1 MAKSSIPSPDEALAG
16 MAKQGR
22 TPMNKDG
29 IGFTSPSASP
39 KAGTLIKKKGAQF
52 PQAIIQYAA
61 TLAAKNSKA
70 KTQQVVP
77 VIVVARKFVS
87 KPKNAAPGEVT
98 LQKEEIVDAFIGE

>member
-1 MAKSSIPSPDEALAG
+1 
-16 MAKQGR
+16 
-22 TPMNKDG
+22 
-29 IGFTSPSASP
+29 
-39 KAGTLIKKKGAQF
+39 
-52 PQAIIQYAA
+52 
-61 TLAAKNSKA
+61 LAAKNSKA